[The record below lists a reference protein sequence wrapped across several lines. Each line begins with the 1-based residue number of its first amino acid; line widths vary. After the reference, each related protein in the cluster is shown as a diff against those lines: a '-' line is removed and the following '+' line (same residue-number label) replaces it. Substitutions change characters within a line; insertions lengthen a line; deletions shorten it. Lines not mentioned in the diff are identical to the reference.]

1 MSCENEDMKPKIN
14 FFRLILFATIAI
26 VLFGVLFIVLY
37 LMFRQR
43 SASLTYEKLNIEAN
57 MDYDVSGGYL
67 TYASA
72 TELVQIN
79 INDTKKSTVTRLD
92 GGSVDGFGVSS
103 SITAVYVG
111 SNLQLRNFQTLTL
124 NGTIRGVACGRSH
137 CAALRTNELN
147 GLDSIVV
154 FNASAEAV
162 GNAIDFSE
170 SKVVNF
176 GFETSYGRELLWVI
190 CVNTQAS
197 LPVTTVRL
205 YDYNNG
211 GSMSYYPSFYEQSIE
226 RVYFTESSVFLV
238 GTEDIIRYNM
248 DSSRERYRV
257 GIYGKEVMDVS
268 VSSGTVRFLL
278 KPRGS
283 SNEHILYTLALAE
296 ADAPN
301 TTMLTVYVGENIVN
315 AFLQSNGIRIVTR
328 TRMISYTY
336 SGKNTPS
343 ADIILEFP
351 ADFALELNE
360 SSFLLVSGDDCYIA
374 KRES

>member
-1 MSCENEDMKPKIN
+1 MKTRIN
-14 FFRLILFATIAI
+14 FFRLILFALVAL
-26 VLFGVLFIVLY
+26 VLLGGLFAVFY

-43 SASLTYEKLNIEAN
+43 DASLTYEKMNIQAH
-57 MDYDVSGGYL
+57 MDYTVSDGYL
-67 TYASA
+67 TYASPTDLIQVNVA
-72 TELVQIN
+72 
-79 INDTKKSTVTRLD
+79 DTKKSTVTKLETAID
-92 GGSVDGFGVSS
+92 GYGVSS
-103 SITAVYVG
+103 SLMAMYAG
-111 SNLQLRNFQTLTL
+111 SSLQLRGFDTLTL
-124 NGTIRGVACGRSH
+124 NGTIRGVACGGSH
-137 CAALRTNELN
+137 VAALRTNDLT

-154 FNASAEAV
+154 FSAAAEAV
-162 GNAIDFSE
+162 GNPIDFAE

-211 GSMSYYPSFYEQSIE
+211 GAMSYYPSFYEQSIE
-226 RVYFTESSVFLV
+226 RVYFTENSVFLV

-257 GIYGKEVMDVS
+257 GIYGKEVMDVA
-268 VSSGTVRFLL
+268 VSNATVRFLF

-283 SNEHILYTLALAE
+283 SNEHTLYTLALAE

-328 TRMISYTY
+328 TRMISYSY
-336 SGKNTPS
+336 AGKNTPS
-343 ADIILEFP
+343 ADIVLDYP
-351 ADFALELNE
+351 ADTALKLND
-360 SSFLLVSGDDCYIA
+360 SAFLLISGEDCYIT
-374 KRES
+374 RRVS

>member
-1 MSCENEDMKPKIN
+1 MQRPRIN
-14 FFRLILFATIAI
+14 ILRLILFALIAI
-26 VLFGVLFIVLY
+26 VLFGGVFAVFY

-43 SASLTYEKLNIEAN
+43 DASLNYEKLGIEAN
-57 MDYDVSGGYL
+57 MDYTVSGGYL

-72 TELVQIN
+72 TELVQVN
-79 INDTKKSTVTRLD
+79 TADTKKSIVTKLPT
-92 GGSVDGFGVSS
+92 SIDGFGVSS
-103 SITAVYVG
+103 TLTAVYAG
-111 SNLQLRNFQTLTL
+111 STLQLRNFDNLIL
-124 NGTIRGVACGRSH
+124 NGIIRGVACGGSH
-137 CAALRTNELN
+137 CAALRTNENN

-162 GNAIDFSE
+162 GNPIDFSE

-176 GFETSYGRELLWVI
+176 GFETGYGRELLWVI

-211 GSMSYYPSFYEQSIE
+211 GAMSYYPSFYEQSIE

-238 GTEDIIRYNM
+238 GTEDIVRYNL

-268 VSSGTVRFLL
+268 ESSGTVRFLL
-278 KPRGS
+278 KPRAS

-301 TTMLTVYVGENIVN
+301 TTMLTVYVGEEIVN
-315 AFLQSNGIRIVTR
+315 AFLQSSGIRIVTR

-336 SGKNTPS
+336 AGKNTPS
-343 ADIILEFP
+343 ADIMLDYP
-351 ADFALELNE
+351 ADAAIKL
-360 SSFLLVSGDDCYIA
+360 SGDSFLLVSGEDCYFTT
-374 KRES
+374 RES

>member
-1 MSCENEDMKPKIN
+1 MKPKIN

>member
-1 MSCENEDMKPKIN
+1 MKPRIN
-14 FFRLILFATIAI
+14 FLRLILFSLVAL
-26 VLFGVLFIVLY
+26 VLFGGIFAVFY

-43 SASLTYEKLNIEAN
+43 DASLAYEKLGIAAN
-57 MDYDVSGGYL
+57 MDYDVNGGYL

-72 TELVQIN
+72 TELIQVN
-79 INDTKKSTVTRLD
+79 TNDTKKSLVTNLPTTI
-92 GGSVDGFGVSS
+92 DGFGVSS
-103 SITAVYVG
+103 AITAVYAG
-111 SNLQLRNFQTLTL
+111 SNLQLRNFPTLTL
-124 NGTIRGVACGRSH
+124 NGTIRGVACGESH
-137 CAALRTNELN
+137 CAALRTNDLS

-162 GNAIDFSE
+162 GNPIDFSE
-170 SKVVNF
+170 SKVINF
-176 GFETSYGRELLWVI
+176 GFETSYDRELLWVI

-211 GSMSYYPSFYEQSIE
+211 GAMSYYPSFYEQSIE
-226 RVYFTESSVFLV
+226 RVYFTENSVFLV
-238 GTEDIIRYNM
+238 GMEDIIRYNM

-257 GIYGKEVMDVS
+257 GIYGKEVMDIS
-268 VSSGTVRFLL
+268 VNNGTVRFLL

-283 SNEHILYTLALAE
+283 SNQHTLYTLAMAE

-301 TTMLTVYVGENIVN
+301 TTMLTVYIGEDIVN

-343 ADIILEFP
+343 ADILLSYP
-351 ADFALELNE
+351 ADAALKLNDAC
-360 SSFLLVSGDDCYIA
+360 FLLVSGEDCYLT

>member
-1 MSCENEDMKPKIN
+1 MRPKIN
-14 FFRLILFATIAI
+14 FLRLILFGLVAL
-26 VLFGVLFIVLY
+26 VLSGGLFAVFY

-43 SASLTYEKLNIEAN
+43 DVSLTYEKLGIQAN
-57 MDYDVSGGYL
+57 MDYDVSGGFL
-67 TYASA
+67 TYASPSD
-72 TELVQIN
+72 LVQVN
-79 INDTKKSTVTRLD
+79 IADTKKSMAIKLEAQID
-92 GGSVDGFGVSS
+92 GYGVSS
-103 SITAVYVG
+103 TLMAMYAG
-111 SNLQLRNFQTLTL
+111 SNLQLRGFDTLTL
-124 NGTIRGVACGRSH
+124 NGTIRGVACGEGH

-162 GNAIDFSE
+162 GNPIDFSE

-176 GFETSYGRELLWVI
+176 GFETKYGRELLWVI

-211 GSMSYYPSFYEQSIE
+211 GTMSYYPSFYEQSIE
-226 RVYFTESSVFLV
+226 RVYFTEDSVFLV
-238 GTEDIIRYNM
+238 GTEDIIRYSM

-257 GIYGKEVMDVS
+257 GIYGKEVMDVAAS
-268 VSSGTVRFLL
+268 NGTVRFLL

-283 SNEHILYTLALAE
+283 SNQHTLYTLALAE

-315 AFLQSNGIRIVTR
+315 AFLQASGIRIVTR
-328 TRMISYTY
+328 TRMISYTFA
-336 SGKNTPS
+336 GKNSPS
-343 ADIILEFP
+343 ADIELSFP
-351 ADFALELNE
+351 ADQALKLDD

-374 KRES
+374 KRQS

>member
-1 MSCENEDMKPKIN
+1 MRPKIN
-14 FFRLILFATIAI
+14 FLRLILFGLVAL
-26 VLFGVLFIVLY
+26 VLSGGLFAVFY

-43 SASLTYEKLNIEAN
+43 DVSLTYEKLSIQAN
-57 MDYDVSGGYL
+57 MDYIVSGNYL
-67 TYASA
+67 SYASA
-72 TELVQIN
+72 TDLVQVN
-79 INDTKKSTVTRLD
+79 INDTKKSTITHLD
-92 GGSVDGFGVSS
+92 NGAIDGFGVSS
-103 SITAVYVG
+103 TMTAAYVG
-111 SNLQLRNFQTLTL
+111 SSLQLRNFDTLTL
-124 NGTIRGVACGRSH
+124 NGTIRGVACGEGH
-137 CAALRTNELN
+137 CAALRTNDMN

-162 GNAIDFSE
+162 GNPIDFSE

-176 GFETSYGRELLWVI
+176 GFETKYGREMLWVI

-211 GSMSYYPSFYEQSIE
+211 GTMSYYPSFYEQSIE
-226 RVYFTESSVFLV
+226 RVYFTEDSVFLV
-238 GTEDIIRYNM
+238 GTEDIIRYSM

-268 VSSGTVRFLL
+268 ASGGTVRFLL

-283 SNEHILYTLALAE
+283 SNQHTLYTLALAE

-315 AFLQSNGIRIVTR
+315 AFLQASGIRIVTR
-328 TRMISYTY
+328 TRMISYTF
-336 SGKNTPS
+336 SGKNSPS
-343 ADIILEFP
+343 ADIILSYP
-351 ADFALELNE
+351 ADNALKLDE

-374 KRES
+374 KRQS

>member
-1 MSCENEDMKPKIN
+1 MRPKIN
-14 FFRLILFATIAI
+14 FLRLILFGLVAL
-26 VLFGVLFIVLY
+26 VLSGGLFAVFY

-43 SASLTYEKLNIEAN
+43 DVSLTYEKLGIQAN
-57 MDYDVSGGYL
+57 MDYIVSGNYL
-67 TYASA
+67 SYASA
-72 TELVQIN
+72 TDLVQVN
-79 INDTKKSTVTRLD
+79 INDTKKSTITHLD
-92 GGSVDGFGVSS
+92 NGAIDGFGVSS
-103 SITAVYVG
+103 TMTAAYVG
-111 SNLQLRNFQTLTL
+111 SSLQLRNFDTLTL
-124 NGTIRGVACGRSH
+124 NGTIRGVACGEGH
-137 CAALRTNELN
+137 CAALRTNDMN

-162 GNAIDFSE
+162 GNPIDFSE

-176 GFETSYGRELLWVI
+176 GFETKYGREMLWVI

-211 GSMSYYPSFYEQSIE
+211 GTMSYYPSFYEQSIE
-226 RVYFTESSVFLV
+226 RVYFTEDSVFLV
-238 GTEDIIRYNM
+238 GTEDIIRYSM

-268 VSSGTVRFLL
+268 ASGGTVRFLL

-283 SNEHILYTLALAE
+283 SNQHTLYTLALAE

-315 AFLQSNGIRIVTR
+315 AFLQASGIRIVTR
-328 TRMISYTY
+328 TRMISYTF
-336 SGKNTPS
+336 SGKNSPS
-343 ADIILEFP
+343 ADIILSYP
-351 ADFALELNE
+351 ADNALKLDE

-374 KRES
+374 KRQS